1 VGVDREDVVPK
12 PDRVPP
18 ATVALTPAA
27 GTATLFLER
36 RCAVAK
42 VAVSRVTSKGQ
53 VTIPEEIRRQYD
65 LQAGERIEW
74 ELTDHGTVEL
84 RKAGGTLEALTQILP
99 RPKRALS
106 VEEMDRAVGEH
117 LTRKHRARR

>member
-1 VGVDREDVVPK
+1 M
-12 PDRVPP
+12 
-18 ATVALTPAA
+18 
-27 GTATLFLER
+27 
-36 RCAVAK
+36 AK

-74 ELTDHGTVEL
+74 EVTDHGTVEL

-99 RPKRALS
+99 KPKRALS